1 MLALS
6 HLKTLFGIEFTG
18 KMQKMLID
26 VNISVDTMKHFREIA
41 NEKASF
47 FNAKVLTS
55 GIWPLPP
62 AYTTHRL
69 PLQIEKATALFEEF
83 YRNTAGKNGR
93 KLTWSHQFSR
103 GDVILLYLDRK
114 YEVNLPLSQLS
125 ILLSFEK
132 LTSFT
137 IDELSYN
144 IGMTK
149 SELESTI
156 KPFIDVGII
165 YLKDERY
172 VLNLGF
178 KHNKIKIKMPLNLGT
193 FQKEESILI
202 KEVEADQRYYLQAL
216 IVRIMKSKMMLT
228 HSDLVTL
235 ILAETRKRF
244 QPSIG
249 LIKSSIESLLE
260 KQYMDRA
267 INDKDT
273 YLYVS

>member
-6 HLKTLFGIEFTG
+6 HLKSLFGIEFTG
-18 KMQKMLID
+18 KMQKMLVD
-26 VNISVDTMKHFREIA
+26 VNLSVDIMKQFREIA
-41 NEKASF
+41 NEKAIF

-62 AYTTHRL
+62 ASTSNRL
-69 PLQIEKATALFEEF
+69 PLQIEKAIALFEEF

-114 YEVNLPLSQLS
+114 YEVNLSLSQLS
-125 ILLSFEK
+125 VLLSFEK
-132 LTSFT
+132 HNSFT

-165 YLKDERY
+165 YLKEDRY

-216 IVRIMKSKMMLT
+216 VVRIMKSKMMLT

-244 QPSIG
+244 QPSIS
-249 LIKSSIESLLE
+249 LIKSSIESLIE

-267 INDKDT
+267 TNDKDT